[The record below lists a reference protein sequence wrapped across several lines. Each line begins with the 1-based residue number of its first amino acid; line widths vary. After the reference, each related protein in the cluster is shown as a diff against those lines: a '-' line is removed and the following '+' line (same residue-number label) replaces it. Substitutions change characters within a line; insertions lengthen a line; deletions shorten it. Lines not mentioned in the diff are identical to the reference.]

1 MFTSSCFLSND
12 VTVSVKNSLLFFFT
26 QAVKAVKTVMKVIF
40 SLVEIKHKNV
50 IAETQLEFDDK
61 DIALSGNVDG
71 IANSQTFTIPETQK
85 T

>member
-40 SLVEIKHKNV
+40 SLVEIKT
-50 IAETQLEFDDK
+50 EML
-61 DIALSGNVDG
+61 
-71 IANSQTFTIPETQK
+71 
-85 T
+85 